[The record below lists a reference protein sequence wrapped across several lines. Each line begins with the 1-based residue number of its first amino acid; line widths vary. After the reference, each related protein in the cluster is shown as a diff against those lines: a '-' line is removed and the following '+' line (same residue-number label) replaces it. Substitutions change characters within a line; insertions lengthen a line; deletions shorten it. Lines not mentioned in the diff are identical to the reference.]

1 MCKLLCVHEQ
11 MRVHSFTLVLDSSQP
26 SCGNVCNYLNLFQ
39 EIPEDQRAVANILKD
54 FPKDLQPV
62 ELLRVTGAYFLE
74 LLEGRWR
81 VSS

>member
-1 MCKLLCVHEQ
+1 M
-11 MRVHSFTLVLDSSQP
+11 VLNHP
-26 SCGNVCNYLNLFQ
+26 VEKVCNYLNLFQ

-62 ELLRVTGAYFLE
+62 ELLGVARAYLLE
-74 LLEGRWR
+74 LLEGRWK

>member
-1 MCKLLCVHEQ
+1 MCTAPRLS
-11 MRVHSFTLVLDSSQP
+11 RTVLNRP
-26 SCGNVCNYLNLFQ
+26 VENVCNYLNLFQ

-62 ELLRVTGAYFLE
+62 KLLRVAGAYLLE
-74 LLEGRWR
+74 LLEGRRR